1 MEFAWSTD
9 EQAYRAKISEMLDEI
24 MRATGADG
32 DVRGFG
38 AATFHSN
45 LSAADQLARS
55 KFVCG
60 QLAEYGYL
68 TPNWPKEYGGLD
80 LSPWEA
86 LILAEEVLYR
96 GEPRGSQYMNANW
109 IGPSIIIAGTPEQKA
124 YFLGRIGRGDI
135 TWCQGFSEPDAGSD
149 LAALQTSAVRDG
161 DEYIVNGEKIWTS
174 HTPTAEY
181 CYLLVRTDREA
192 EKHLGISILLV
203 PMDTPGLEVY
213 RIPAVGGVGDS
224 SFANLRFTDMRVP
237 VATRL
242 GPENEGWPIV
252 RKALAFERTGMPRYL
267 NASIRLD
274 KLVTWAK
281 QHGVYDIPKNQ
292 ELLGMAKSWCDAARL
307 LHYRVIHERSKEFEN
322 PGPEAY
328 VSRAAMVK
336 AERLVNE
343 VATQIMLDSGLVDG
357 TVGAEYMGGITAG
370 IAAGAYEIQ
379 LNLIA
384 RQLFEDGQGV
394 RR

>member
-1 MEFAWSTD
+1 MEFAWSTE
-9 EQAYRAKISEMLDEI
+9 EQAYRTKIAEMLDDI
-24 MRATGADG
+24 MRAAGEEG

-38 AATFHSN
+38 AATFHSK
-45 LSAADQLARS
+45 LSAEEQLARS
-55 KFVCG
+55 KLVCG
-60 QLAEYGYL
+60 KLAEYGYL

-86 LILAEEVLYR
+86 VILAEEVLFR

-109 IGPSIIIAGTPEQKA
+109 IGPSIIIAGTPEQKT
-124 YFLGRIGRGDI
+124 YFLGRISRGDI

-161 DEYIVNGEKIWTS
+161 DEYVVNGEKIWTS

-203 PMDTPGLEVY
+203 PMDTAGLEVHK
-213 RIPAVGGVGDS
+213 IPAVGGVGDS

-237 VATRL
+237 ASARL
-242 GPENEGWPIV
+242 GPENQGWPIV

-267 NASIRLD
+267 NAAIRLD
-274 KLVTWAK
+274 KLVAWATE
-281 QHGVYDIPKNQ
+281 HDVHDVPRNQ
-292 ELLGMAKSWCDAARL
+292 ELLGLAKSWCDAARL

-336 AERLVNE
+336 AERMVDE
-343 VATQIMLDSGLVDG
+343 AATQIMLDAGLVDD
-357 TVGAEYMGGITAG
+357 AIAAQYMGGITAG
-370 IAAGAYEIQ
+370 IAGGAYEIQ
-379 LNLIA
+379 LNLIG
-384 RQLFEDGQGV
+384 RQLFSGEDL
-394 RR
+394 